1 MKFTKIEQKLID
13 EVGSKNGANWKDH
26 IKFAQW
32 IVNRKN
38 PEVIVDLGVDYAYS
52 TFSFAL
58 PKIGHIY
65 GIDSFEGDSHA
76 GQKDKVKSFES
87 YQFVEQK
94 KEEYGFDHITFIK
107 GYFDDVAKDWDKE
120 IDILHIDGL
129 HTYECVMN
137 DFATWGQFVK
147 DDGVIL
153 MHDTKV
159 FHGSFGVH
167 RFFDELD
174 YPKLTFTVSH
184 GLGVVA
190 KEWDIINEIKDQFP
204 DIVE

>member
-1 MKFTKIEQKLID
+1 MEFTEIEQKIID
-13 EVGSKNGANWKDH
+13 EVGNKNGANWRDH

-32 IVNRKN
+32 IVKRKN

-52 TFSFAL
+52 TFSFAI

-65 GIDSFEGDSHA
+65 GIDSFEGDVHA
-76 GQKDKVKSFES
+76 GKRVASES
-87 YQFVEQK
+87 YQFVEEK
-94 KEEYGFDHITFIK
+94 KKEYGFDNITFIK
-107 GYFDDVAKDWDKE
+107 GYFDDVAKDWDKQ

-137 DFATWGQFVK
+137 DFATWGKFVK

-159 FHGSFGVH
+159 FHGTFGVYKL
-167 RFFDELD
+167 FEELD

-190 KEWDIINEIKDQFP
+190 KSWDIINEIKEEFSS
-204 DIVE
+204 IVE

>member
-1 MKFTKIEQKLID
+1 MEFTEIEKKIID
-13 EVGSKNGANWKDH
+13 EVGNKNGANWRDH

-32 IVNRKN
+32 IVKRKN

-52 TFSFAL
+52 TFSFAI

-65 GIDSFEGDSHA
+65 GIDSFEGDVHA
-76 GQKDKVKSFES
+76 GKRVSSES
-87 YQFVEQK
+87 YQFVEEK
-94 KEEYGFDHITFIK
+94 KKEYGFDNITFIK

-137 DFATWGQFVK
+137 DFATWGKFVK

-159 FHGSFGVH
+159 FHGTFGVYKL
-167 RFFDELD
+167 FEELD

-190 KEWDIINEIKDQFP
+190 KNWDIINEIKEEFS

>member
-1 MKFTKIEQKLID
+1 MEFTEIEQKIID
-13 EVGSKNGANWKDH
+13 EVGNKNGANWRDH

-32 IVNRKN
+32 IVKRKN

-52 TFSFAL
+52 TFSFAI

-65 GIDSFEGDSHA
+65 GIDSFEGDVHA
-76 GQKDKVKSFES
+76 GKRVASES
-87 YQFVEQK
+87 YQFVEEK
-94 KEEYGFDHITFIK
+94 KKEYGFDNITFIK

-137 DFATWGQFVK
+137 DFATWGKFVK

-159 FHGSFGVH
+159 FHGTFGVYKL
-167 RFFDELD
+167 FEELD

-190 KEWDIINEIKDQFP
+190 KNWDIINEIKEEFS

>member
-1 MKFTKIEQKLID
+1 MIEFNEIENKLIN
-13 EVGSKNGANWKDH
+13 EVGSKNGANWRDH

-38 PEVIVDLGVDYAYS
+38 PKVVVDLGVDYGYS

-58 PKIGHIY
+58 PKIGNIY
-65 GIDSFEGDSHA
+65 GIDSFEGDVHA
-76 GQKDKVKSFES
+76 GQRNVSES
-87 YQFVEQK
+87 YDFVKTK
-94 KEEYGFDHITFIK
+94 KDEYGFDNVTFIK
-107 GYFDDVAKDWDKE
+107 GFFDDVAETWEHE

-129 HTYECVMN
+129 HTYECVYN
-137 DFATWGQFVK
+137 DFETWGKFVN
-147 DDGVIL
+147 DDGIIL

-159 FHGSFGVH
+159 YHGTFGVYKL
-167 RFFDELD
+167 FDELD
-174 YPKLTFTVSH
+174 YPKINFTVSH

-190 KEWDIINEIKDQFP
+190 KDWDIINEIKNAFS